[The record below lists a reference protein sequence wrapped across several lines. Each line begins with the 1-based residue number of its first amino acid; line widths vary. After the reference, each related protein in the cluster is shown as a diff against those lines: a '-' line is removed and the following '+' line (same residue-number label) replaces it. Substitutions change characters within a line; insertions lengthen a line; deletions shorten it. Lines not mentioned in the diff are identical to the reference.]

1 MDIACTLTTSDLAAQ
16 RERWLRL
23 IRASGSGSAHTPKG
37 LRLGFRAD
45 AGVAEELEQLVA
57 VERECCAW
65 ASWSVVVAGDRVELG
80 ITSTGDG
87 VAALHSMFAEV
98 ATL

>member
-1 MDIACTLTTSDLAAQ
+1 MEIACTLGANDLAAQ

-23 IRASGSGSAHTPKG
+23 IRASGTGRAETPDG

-45 AGVAEELEQLVA
+45 AGVAEELERLAA

-65 ASWSVVVAGDRVELG
+65 ASWSVAAAGREVELAV
-80 ITSTGDG
+80 TSTGAG
-87 VAALHSMFAEV
+87 VAALHAMFAE
-98 ATL
+98 AADH

>member
-23 IRASGSGSAHTPKG
+23 IRASGSGRVQTAGG

-45 AGVAEELEQLVA
+45 PGVAEELEQLAA
-57 VERECCAW
+57 VERGCCAW
-65 ASWSVVVAGDRVELG
+65 ASWSVTRSGDRVEVAV
-80 ITSTGDG
+80 TSAGDG
-87 VAALHSMFAEV
+87 VAALHSMFAE
-98 ATL
+98 AAAH

>member
-1 MDIACTLTTSDLAAQ
+1 MDIACTLTTRDLAVQ

-23 IRASGSGSAHTPKG
+23 IRASGTSRAQTPNG

-45 AGVAEELEQLVA
+45 PGVAEELERLAA

-65 ASWSVVVAGDRVELG
+65 ASWSVVVAGDRVELDV
-80 ITSTGDG
+80 TSTGDG
-87 VAALHSMFAEV
+87 VAALHSMFAE